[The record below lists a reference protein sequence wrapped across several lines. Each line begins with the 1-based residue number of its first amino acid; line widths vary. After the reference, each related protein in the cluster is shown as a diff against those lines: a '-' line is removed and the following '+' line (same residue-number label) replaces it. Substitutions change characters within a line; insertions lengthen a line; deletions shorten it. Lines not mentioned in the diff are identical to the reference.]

1 MIAAGRQARALAPS
15 GGVDRQTL
23 IAAASAEWA
32 QPVLEANSLGWI
44 RPTST
49 ERPGAGS
56 RDSNEYF
63 TPAVRIFTV
72 DGLHTGRETNMSAT
86 DPTDGA
92 YERGRR
98 IGLATGALALSVV
111 AFVNLLGLE
120 KSILATILA
129 LLALRGGASVAE
141 GARRARLALVVAVIH
156 MITIVAVLAI
166 FHDKLLQLLHLLEK
180 LG

>member
-1 MIAAGRQARALAPS
+1 
-15 GGVDRQTL
+15 
-23 IAAASAEWA
+23 
-32 QPVLEANSLGWI
+32 
-44 RPTST
+44 
-49 ERPGAGS
+49 
-56 RDSNEYF
+56 
-63 TPAVRIFTV
+63 
-72 DGLHTGRETNMSAT
+72 MSAT

-120 KSILATILA
+120 KSILAVILA
-129 LLALRGGASVAE
+129 LLALRGSASAVE
-141 GARRARLALVVAVIH
+141 GAPRARAALI
-156 MITIVAVLAI
+156 IAVLHIVTIAAVLVI